1 MEAHGLSGPFPPIH
15 DGVGLAVFMA
25 GIATRGTDGN
35 AMGMCGVD
43 SDGLRRIVLIRTT
56 MGITIPVRTTDD
68 TT

>member
-1 MEAHGLSGPFPPIH
+1 MEAYGLSGPFPSIH
-15 DGVGLAVFMA
+15 DGVWLAVSMA

-43 SDGLRRIVLIRTT
+43 SDGFRRVVPIRTT

>member
-15 DGVGLAVFMA
+15 NGVGLAVFMA

-43 SDGLRRIVLIRTT
+43 SDGFRRAVPIRTT
-56 MGITIPVRTTDD
+56 MGITVPV
-68 TT
+68 